1 MKPIKVSEH
10 AVYSMIKRGIFEEE
24 ARFVLEKPD
33 CVRNSFDNRKLA
45 TKDIVKGKLTVV
57 FIEKEKY
64 INVIT
69 AYYEDDGEKNEN
81 DL

>member
-1 MKPIKVSEH
+1 MKPIIFSEH

-24 ARFVLEKPD
+24 ARFVLENPD
-33 CVRNSFDNRKLA
+33 YARNSFDNRKLV

-69 AYYEDDGEKNEN
+69 AYYEDEGEKNEN